1 MNPCDAK
8 APIALEATALV
19 RAWLPQQQINVV
31 KSLIKPFFISLSIPV
46 KISVKIL
53 RTKQIKEVDLDKGL
67 TVLDLLKKLKLKPD
81 TIIVMNKNLPIPVD
95 DVLKD
100 KQNISII
107 QVSSGG

>member
-19 RAWLPQQQINVV
+19 RAWLPQQQIIFV

-46 KISVKIL
+46 NISVNLSRK
-53 RTKQIKEVDLDKGL
+53 KKIKEVNLEEGS

-81 TIIVMNKNLPIPVD
+81 TIIVLNNNLPIPVD

-100 KQNISII
+100 KQKLTII
-107 QVSSGG
+107 MVSSGG

>member
-1 MNPCDAK
+1 MNPCDAE

-19 RAWLPQQQINVV
+19 RAWLPQQQITVV
-31 KSLIKPFFISLSIPV
+31 KSLIKPFFISLSILV
-46 KISVKIL
+46 KISVKL
-53 RTKQIKEVDLDKGL
+53 SRKNEIKEVNLKKGS

-81 TIIVMNKNLPIPVD
+81 TIIVMDNNLPIPVD

-100 KQNISII
+100 KQNLSII